1 MKKHLRLIILLTLTF
16 TAISTLHA
24 GSGISYATYATLES
38 RKGGGGIE
46 LAFPVT
52 DSQTPR
58 VRIHTGLNLYLPDD
72 HQLDLDLLTL
82 AVRVMF
88 LSHHGREHITYGFA
102 RSEGGIMFQ
111 SGHNPIEAPYVFEIG
126 GGAGFEYRFSEHNAW
141 FSEFGGGML
150 LSIGDDET
158 ISEGLEGSYVMMSVG
173 LRHYL

>member
-1 MKKHLRLIILLTLTF
+1 MFLLTLVF
-16 TAISTLHA
+16 TAVNALQA
-24 GSGISYATYATLES
+24 ASGVSYATYATLES

-46 LAFPVT
+46 LALPVS

-58 VRIHTGLNLYLPDD
+58 FRIHTGVNLYLPDD

-82 AVRVMF
+82 SVRAMF

-102 RSEGGIMFQ
+102 RSEGGLILG
-111 SGHNPIEAPYVFEIG
+111 SGRDPFSDPYIVEIG

-150 LSIGDDET
+150 LLLSDDEAL
-158 ISEGLEGSYVMMSVG
+158 SEDLEGSYVMMTVG